1 MTAPCSP
8 HGEQQ
13 PALPGVHGC
22 RVIKESL
29 AKQVYD
35 AGVCLYGN
43 KESGVE
49 IFRNLY
55 MKKYIINPNE
65 NAACL
70 ERHYLYSR
78 SRKALRK
85 YQNVSD
91 GAAWREQSLEVRS
104 RSPLFPSV
112 PPPPGRLHVLVHS
125 FQ

>member
-1 MTAPCSP
+1 MSRTATSMTLRPAAVTAPCSP

-70 ERHYLYSR
+70 ERHYLYSH

-85 YQNVSD
+85 Y
-91 GAAWREQSLEVRS
+91 
-104 RSPLFPSV
+104 
-112 PPPPGRLHVLVHS
+112 
-125 FQ
+125 